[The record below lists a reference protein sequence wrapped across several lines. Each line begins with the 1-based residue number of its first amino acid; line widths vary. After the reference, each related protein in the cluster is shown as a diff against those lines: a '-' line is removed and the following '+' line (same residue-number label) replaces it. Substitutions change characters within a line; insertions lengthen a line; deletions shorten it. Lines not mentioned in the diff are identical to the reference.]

1 MEEIKGILTTSTIF
15 NGIRNEYEGVRI
27 KKELGVVVAIDNE
40 NEFKGVFSKY
50 GEVDIFKQLLS
61 QEVGRYYTKYKAFP
75 IEPLIPYKDSEDIIF
90 NFIEVTYGKMY
101 GGYVYVV
108 HYNFTSTALNKQD

>member
-1 MEEIKGILTTSTIF
+1 MEEIKGILTTQKMF
-15 NGIRNEYEGVRI
+15 NVTFNEYDGVRI

-40 NEFKGVFSKY
+40 NEFKGVFTKY

-61 QEVGRYYTKYKAFP
+61 QEVSSYYTKYKAFP
-75 IEPLIPYKDSEDIIF
+75 VESLITYKDCGDIIF
-90 NFIEVTYGKMY
+90 DFKEVTYGKMY

-108 HYNFTSTALNKQD
+108 HYNFASTAS

>member
-1 MEEIKGILTTSTIF
+1 MEEIKGILTTQKMF
-15 NGIRNEYEGVRI
+15 NVTFNEYESVI

-50 GEVDIFKQLLS
+50 GEVDVFKQLLS
-61 QEVGRYYTKYKAFP
+61 QEVSRHYTKYKAFP
-75 IEPLIPYKDSEDIIF
+75 DELLIPYKDCGDIIF
-90 NFIEVTYGKMY
+90 DFIDVNYGKMY

-108 HYNFTSTALNKQD
+108 HYNFASTAS

>member
-15 NGIRNEYEGVRI
+15 SGTRNEYEGVRI

-61 QEVGRYYTKYKAFP
+61 QEVSRYYTKNRAFP
-75 IEPLIPYKDSEDIIF
+75 VEPLISYKDCGDIIF
-90 NFIEVTYGKMY
+90 DFTEVTYGKMY

-108 HYNFTSTALNKQD
+108 HYNFASTAS

>member
-1 MEEIKGILTTSTIF
+1 MEEIKGILTTTSTIF

-50 GEVDIFKQLLS
+50 GEADIFKQLLS
-61 QEVGRYYTKYKAFP
+61 QEVGRYSTEHKAFP
-75 IEPLIPYKDSEDIIF
+75 TEPFIPYKACGHIIF
-90 NFIEVTYGKMY
+90 DFIEVTY
-101 GGYVYVV
+101 
-108 HYNFTSTALNKQD
+108 

>member
-15 NGIRNEYEGVRI
+15 NGVRKEYEGVRI

-40 NEFKGVFSKY
+40 NEFKGVFTKY

-61 QEVGRYYTKYKAFP
+61 QEVSRHYTKYKAFP
-75 IEPLIPYKDSEDIIF
+75 AEPLIPYKDCGDIIF
-90 NFIEVTYGKMY
+90 DFIEVTYGKMY

-108 HYNFTSTALNKQD
+108 HYNFASTAS

>member
-1 MEEIKGILTTSTIF
+1 MEEIKGILCTSTVG
-15 NGIRNEYEGVRI
+15 NGNEYEGVRI

-61 QEVGRYYTKYKAFP
+61 QEVSRFYTKHKAFP
-75 IEPLIPYKDSEDIIF
+75 RESLIPYKDCGDIIF
-90 NFIEVTYGKMY
+90 DFTEVTYGKMY

-108 HYNFTSTALNKQD
+108 HYNFASTVS

>member
-1 MEEIKGILTTSTIF
+1 MEEIKGILTTQKMF
-15 NGIRNEYEGVRI
+15 NVTFKEYESVI

-40 NEFKGVFSKY
+40 NEFKDVFTEY

-61 QEVGRYYTKYKAFP
+61 QEVSRNYTKYKAFP
-75 IEPLIPYKDSEDIIF
+75 DELLIPYKDCRDLIF
-90 NFIEVTYGKMY
+90 NFTDVTYGKMY

-108 HYNFTSTALNKQD
+108 HYNFASTAS

>member
-15 NGIRNEYEGVRI
+15 NGVRNEYDGVRI

-50 GEVDIFKQLLS
+50 GEVDVFKQLLS
-61 QEVGRYYTKYKAFP
+61 QEVSRHYTKYKAFP
-75 IEPLIPYKDSEDIIF
+75 YELLIPYKDCGDIIF
-90 NFIEVTYGKMY
+90 DFIEVTYGKMY

-108 HYNFTSTALNKQD
+108 HYNFASTVS

>member
-1 MEEIKGILTTSTIF
+1 MEEIKGILITTSTIF
-15 NGIRNEYEGVRI
+15 SCTRNEYEGVRI

-61 QEVGRYYTKYKAFP
+61 QEVSRYYTKNRAFP
-75 IEPLIPYKDSEDIIF
+75 VEPLISYKDCGNIIF
-90 NFIEVTYGKMY
+90 DFTEVTYGKMY

-108 HYNFTSTALNKQD
+108 HYDFASTAS

>member
-1 MEEIKGILTTSTIF
+1 MEEIKGILTTTSTIF

-50 GEVDIFKQLLS
+50 GEADIFKQLLS
-61 QEVGRYYTKYKAFP
+61 QEVCRYYTEYKAFP
-75 IEPLIPYKDSEDIIF
+75 TEPLIPYKDCGDIIF
-90 NFIEVTYGKMY
+90 DFIEVTYGKMY

-108 HYNFTSTALNKQD
+108 HYNFASTAS

>member
-1 MEEIKGILTTSTIF
+1 MEEIKGVLTTSTIF
-15 NGIRNEYEGVRI
+15 NGVCNEDEGVRI

-50 GEVDIFKQLLS
+50 GEADIFKQLLS
-61 QEVGRYYTKYKAFP
+61 QEVSRHYTKYKAFP
-75 IEPLIPYKDSEDIIF
+75 TESLIPYKDCGDIIF
-90 NFIEVTYGKMY
+90 DFIEVTYGKMY

-108 HYNFTSTALNKQD
+108 HYNFASTAS

>member
-1 MEEIKGILTTSTIF
+1 MEEIKGILTTTSTIF
-15 NGIRNEYEGVRI
+15 NGFRNEYEGVRI

-50 GEVDIFKQLLS
+50 GEADIFKQLLS
-61 QEVGRYYTKYKAFP
+61 QEVSNHYTKYKAFP
-75 IEPLIPYKDSEDIIF
+75 AEPLIPYKDCGDIIF
-90 NFIEVTYGKMY
+90 DFTEVTYGKMY

-108 HYNFTSTALNKQD
+108 HYNFSSTAS

>member
-15 NGIRNEYEGVRI
+15 NGTCNEYKGVRI

-61 QEVGRYYTKYKAFP
+61 QEVSRYYTKNKAFP
-75 IEPLIPYKDSEDIIF
+75 VEPLISYKDCGDIIF
-90 NFIEVTYGKMY
+90 DITEVTYGKMY
-101 GGYVYVV
+101 DGYVYVA
-108 HYNFTSTALNKQD
+108 HYNFASTAS

>member
-1 MEEIKGILTTSTIF
+1 MEEIKGILTTQKMF
-15 NGIRNEYEGVRI
+15 NVTFNEYESVI

-40 NEFKGVFSKY
+40 NEFKGVFTKY

-61 QEVGRYYTKYKAFP
+61 QEVSIHYKKYKSFP
-75 IEPLIPYKDSEDIIF
+75 AEPLIPYKDCGDIIF
-90 NFIEVTYGKMY
+90 DFIEVTYGKMY

-108 HYNFTSTALNKQD
+108 HYNFASTAS

>member
-1 MEEIKGILTTSTIF
+1 MEEIKGVLTTSTIF
-15 NGIRNEYEGVRI
+15 NGVCNEYEGVRI

-61 QEVGRYYTKYKAFP
+61 QEVSRFYAKYKAFP
-75 IEPLIPYKDSEDIIF
+75 IESLIPYKDCGDIIF
-90 NFIEVTYGKMY
+90 DFTEVTYGKMY

-108 HYNFTSTALNKQD
+108 HYNFSSTAS

>member
-1 MEEIKGILTTSTIF
+1 MEEIKGILTTQKMF
-15 NGIRNEYEGVRI
+15 NVTFNEYESVI

-50 GEVDIFKQLLS
+50 GEVDVFKQLLS
-61 QEVGRYYTKYKAFP
+61 QEVSRHYTKYKAFP
-75 IEPLIPYKDSEDIIF
+75 AEPLIPYKDCGDIIF
-90 NFIEVTYGKMY
+90 DFTEVTYGKMY

-108 HYNFTSTALNKQD
+108 HYNFASTAS

>member
-1 MEEIKGILTTSTIF
+1 MEEIKGILCTSTVGSYAEC
-15 NGIRNEYEGVRI
+15 NGVRI

-61 QEVGRYYTKYKAFP
+61 QEVNRHYAKYKAFP
-75 IEPLIPYKDSEDIIF
+75 AEPLIPYKDCGDIIF
-90 NFIEVTYGKMY
+90 DFIDVTYGKMY

-108 HYNFTSTALNKQD
+108 HYNFASTAS

>member
-15 NGIRNEYEGVRI
+15 SGTRNEYEGVRI

-61 QEVGRYYTKYKAFP
+61 QEVSRYYNKNKAFP
-75 IEPLIPYKDSEDIIF
+75 VESLISYKDCGDIIF
-90 NFIEVTYGKMY
+90 DFTEVTYGKMY

-108 HYNFTSTALNKQD
+108 HYNFASTAS